1 MTNSIHRVR
10 GFGLAGGARLLAL
23 ALLLASLVQPV
34 HAQGNTP
41 FGVRTA
47 YVQLVNGVYFLS
59 ARLHLPLDARM
70 REALA
75 DGVALTLELEL
86 EVSGAR
92 RFWTNETVAALVQRY
107 RLQYHAVSERYL
119 VRNLNSGEQTSFP
132 TLDAAVEHLTRIS
145 GLPVL
150 DHALIGKDRRYEFSM
165 RARLDVGDM
174 PAALRMLMFWVDDFR
189 RESEWYTWPL
199 LQ

>member
-1 MTNSIHRVR
+1 MRE
-10 GFGLAGGARLLAL
+10 FELAGGARLLVL
-23 ALLLASLVQPV
+23 GLLFASLLQGV
-34 HAQGNTP
+34 HAQGNAP

-47 YVQLVNGVYFLS
+47 YVQLVGGVYFLS

-70 REALA
+70 RAALT
-75 DGVALTLELEL
+75 DGVALTLELEID
-86 EVSGAR
+86 VSGAR
-92 RFWTNETVAALVQRY
+92 RFWTNETVASLVQRY
-107 RLQYHAVSERYL
+107 QLQYHAVSERYL
-119 VRNLNSGEQTSFP
+119 VRNLNSGEQNSFP

-150 DHALIGKDRRYEFSM
+150 DHALIRKDRRYEFSL

-174 PAALRMLMFWVDDFR
+174 PYALRMLMFWVDDFH